1 VAGEKRLKQE
11 LIKQFPDEEKAIRKY
26 FKVVKKTV
34 AHVEK
39 VALLKALPLYLSR
52 FLIWTRLHRL
62 VARGYTMMAKA
73 PLQNIL
79 EQLTAN
85 KNLQALL
92 AYNYANYGTEPKRA
106 PFLMQALVASH
117 YMNGAYYPRKGPS
130 DIPKKVI
137 QTILDNDGKV
147 LVSAPVAQ
155 ILVDEHTGNAKGV
168 QMKDGRVIESSIV
181 VSDAGFINTVTK
193 LLPEGLVNIDFAAE
207 YNPNLLHPG
216 SSGLTL
222 FVGLKGNA
230 ESLNLPKSNIFIH
243 SSNDLCGTA
252 DRIEK
257 LTLEKALDIDPKDFG
272 VIFVGCPSTKDSDW
286 ANRHPNKST
295 LEIITQAPYH
305 WFEKFE
311 HTFDKT
317 TKSHGPEYENAKT
330 RLAEK
335 VWSRVVDVLDDAKLP
350 KTLDA
355 VDHYEV
361 GSPLSYAH
369 YYSAQRGALYGLDLD
384 LKRFEPKTFLL
395 RLRSE
400 IPEVPG
406 LFLTGQDIVVD
417 GMIGAMFGGLLCA
430 QKVLGLRKVISLLRS
445 SKHKKKSNIQ

>member
-193 LLPEGLVNIDFAAE
+193 LIPEGLLNIDVAAE

-222 FVGLKGNA
+222 FVGLKGNT
-230 ESLNLPKSNIFIH
+230 ESLNLPKSKIFIH
-243 SSNDLCGTA
+243 SSNDLSATA
-252 DRIEK
+252 DRLEK
-257 LTLEKALDIDPKDFG
+257 LTLEKALDKNTDT
-272 VIFVGCPSTKDSDW
+272 S
-286 ANRHPNKST
+286 NYLQH
-295 LEIITQAPYH
+295 
-305 WFEKFE
+305 
-311 HTFDKT
+311 
-317 TKSHGPEYENAKT
+317 
-330 RLAEK
+330 
-335 VWSRVVDVLDDAKLP
+335 
-350 KTLDA
+350 
-355 VDHYEV
+355 
-361 GSPLSYAH
+361 H
-369 YYSAQRGALYGLDLD
+369 YYS
-384 LKRFEPKTFLL
+384 ES
-395 RLRSE
+395 RS
-400 IPEVPG
+400 
-406 LFLTGQDIVVD
+406 
-417 GMIGAMFGGLLCA
+417 
-430 QKVLGLRKVISLLRS
+430 
-445 SKHKKKSNIQ
+445 

>member
-26 FKVVKKTV
+26 FKVVKHTV
-34 AHVEK
+34 ADVEK
-39 VALLKALPLYLSR
+39 VALLKVLPIYLSR
-52 FLIWTRLHRL
+52 VLIWTRLHRL
-62 VARGYTMMAKA
+62 FARGYTMIAKT

-79 EQLTAN
+79 EQLTKN
-85 KNLQALL
+85 KNLQAIL

-117 YMNGAYYPRKGPS
+117 YMNGAYYPRGGPS

-137 QTILDNDGKV
+137 QTILDKDGKV
-147 LVSAPVAQ
+147 LVSAPVAH

-168 QMKDGRVIESSIV
+168 QMKDARVIESGIV

-193 LLPEGLVNIDFAAE
+193 LLPEGLVNVDFAAE
-207 YNPNLLHPG
+207 YSPDLLHPG

-243 SSNDLCGTA
+243 SSSDLSGTA
-252 DRIEK
+252 ERIEN
-257 LTLEKALDIDPKDFG
+257 LTLEKALEIDPKDFG
-272 VIFVGCPSTKDSDW
+272 VIFVGCPSTKDSDR
-286 ANRHPNKST
+286 ATRHPEKST

-311 HTFDKT
+311 HIFDET
-317 TKSHGPEYENAKT
+317 TKSHGPEYENAKA

-335 VWSRVVDVLDDAKLP
+335 VWSRVVDVLNDAKLP
-350 KTLDA
+350 KTLD
-355 VDHYEV
+355 EV

-369 YYSAQRGALYGLDLD
+369 YYNAQRGALYGLDLD

-445 SKHKKKSNIQ
+445 SKHKKEQHPIAKAT

>member
-1 VAGEKRLKQE
+1 
-11 LIKQFPDEEKAIRKY
+11 
-26 FKVVKKTV
+26 
-34 AHVEK
+34 
-39 VALLKALPLYLSR
+39 
-52 FLIWTRLHRL
+52 
-62 VARGYTMMAKA
+62 
-73 PLQNIL
+73 
-79 EQLTAN
+79 
-85 KNLQALL
+85 
-92 AYNYANYGTEPKRA
+92 
-106 PFLMQALVASH
+106 LVASH
-117 YMNGAYYPRKGPS
+117 FMNGAYYPRGGPS

-137 QTILDNDGKV
+137 QTILDNEGKV

-155 ILVDEHTGNAKGV
+155 ILVDEHTGKAKGV

-181 VSDAGFINTVTK
+181 VSDAGFINTITK

-207 YNPNLLHPG
+207 NSPNQLHPG

-230 ESLNLPKSNIFIH
+230 EALNLPKSNIFIH
-243 SSNDLCGTA
+243 SSNDLSGTA
-252 DRIEK
+252 ERIEK
-257 LTLEKALDIDPKDFG
+257 LSLEKAMDMDPKDFG
-272 VIFVGCPSTKDSDW
+272 VIFVGCPSTKDSNW
-286 ANRHPNKST
+286 SARHPDKST

-305 WFEKFE
+305 WFESFE
-311 HTFDKT
+311 RTFDKT
-317 TKSHGPEYENAKT
+317 TKSHGPEYEYVKT

-335 VWSRVVDVLDDAKLP
+335 VWSRVVDVLDGAKLP

-369 YYSAQRGALYGLDLD
+369 YYNAQRGALYGLDLD

-395 RLRSE
+395 RLRPE

-406 LFLTGQDIVVD
+406 LYLTGQDIAVD

-430 QKVLGLRKVISLLRS
+430 QKVLGLRKVISLLRKS
-445 SKHKKKSNIQ
+445 RHKKEQQPIAKAT